1 MLWNLVFHE
10 VLLLPG
16 SLADMKSGA
25 LSGLGWLFTYLF
37 FAICVAKKED
47 SPGSRVPG

>member
-1 MLWNLVFHE
+1 MFHE
-10 VLLLPG
+10 VLLSLG
-16 SLADMKSGA
+16 SLADRKAGA

-47 SPGSRVPG
+47 SPGSRMPG